1 MKRLWMLSIC
11 MLILRSSCYAV
22 NNAELLVVSNGTFK
36 GSNLETYLINRKASY
51 VVVDKTMNLASV
63 MHHHFK
69 GIILT
74 GGPLLYS
81 SGTVNIEDVNINFAA
96 LLNIDCPVLGI
107 CFGHQ
112 TITELFGGKMGRMQ
126 EASIGMQKVTLLKKV
141 AIFEGLPDEVEFKQY
156 HYDCSMEIPYNFD
169 LIATSDICY
178 SEGIKHKTKPIFGI
192 QFHPEGSGPL
202 GYKVMDN
209 FLRLCACTFSAE
221 DDSFATQETVCE
233 VK

>member
-1 MKRLWMLSIC
+1 MKRIFLSLST
-11 MLILRSSCYAV
+11 LILLLSWHVAHA
-22 NNAELLVVSNGTFK
+22 AELLIVSNGTFQE
-36 GSNLETYLINRKASY
+36 SNLENYLINRNVSY
-51 VVVDKTMNLASV
+51 VVIDKTMNLASV
-63 MHHHFK
+63 MHHQFK

-81 SGTVNIEDVNINFAA
+81 SGTVNIEEVNINFAA

-126 EASIGMQKVTLLKKV
+126 AASIGMQKVTLLKKV
-141 AIFEGLPDEVEFKQY
+141 ALFEGLPDEVEFKQY
-156 HYDCSMEIPYNFD
+156 HYDCSTEIPYNFD

-202 GYKVMDN
+202 GYKVLDN
-209 FLRLCACTFSAE
+209 FLRLCACTFTAA
-221 DDSFATQETVCE
+221 DGNVAVQETVCE